1 MRAVINQDMQITGLY
16 DYMPFGEQI
25 PISLTGTKDRLSY
38 IGKEN
43 DVESGLGDFGVRKY
57 DGGRF
62 LSIDRSHSR
71 GWEKYLAWSQFNKIY
86 LFLYRLL
93 NKSIK
98 RLR

>member
-1 MRAVINQDMQITGLY
+1 MFTS
-16 DYMPFGEQI
+16 EQI
-25 PISLTGTKDRLSY
+25 PVSPSGTKDRLSY

-43 DVESGLGDFGVRKY
+43 DIESGLGDFGVRKY
-57 DGGRF
+57 DNRGGRF

>member
-1 MRAVINQDMQITGLY
+1 MY

-25 PISLTGTKDRLSY
+25 PVSLSGKTHRLGYIS
-38 IGKEN
+38 KEN
-43 DVESGLGDFGVRKY
+43 DIESGLGDFGVRKY
-57 DGGRF
+57 DDAAGRF

-86 LFLYRLL
+86 LFLYRLS
-93 NKSIK
+93 NTSIK